1 MIQYIHQDGLE
12 DTFGF
17 GSSQEED
24 ICISE
29 PDSTS
34 NQNTNVDVADP
45 AVSVKNLKIGD
56 DWNAG
61 FLQKMSCKSGN
72 LLKRR
77 WRTRWFAM
85 QGTILKYYRKRPA
98 ETTNTAG

>member
-1 MIQYIHQDGLE
+1 
-12 DTFGF
+12 
-17 GSSQEED
+17 
-24 ICISE
+24 
-29 PDSTS
+29 
-34 NQNTNVDVADP
+34 VDVADP
-45 AVSVKNLKIGD
+45 AVSVKNIKIGD

-98 ETTNTAG
+98 ETTNTAGKLVGCSTLKRSFLVAGGLVHLC